1 MAAVTQ
7 SIPNYLGGVSKQIDQ
22 KKLPGQVRE
31 CLNALPDPT
40 FGLMKR
46 PGFKWV
52 NTLTPTV
59 TPTSAKWFYINRD
72 DVEDYIGCITKG
84 TPGGIDIWNAQT
96 GVKCSLTYGTGA
108 QAYIQAASGFTDDPH
123 NYYDVLTVQDTSIIT
138 NKTKTVAAL
147 AAPTYVAD
155 TKATVRLLQ
164 VKYSTKYTIS
174 IKIGS
179 TTHAAA
185 EYITINQENLST
197 SGNNELVNNADKILT
212 ELKTDLEAFNFPNGT
227 LTVKRTPATL
237 ELSYAAS
244 SGSTGM
250 TVTATDNS
258 GNAAIKAVGE
268 QVNTVADLPN
278 ESIHNRI
285 IKVVNSSGGQSAD
298 TYWTKFNAENDD
310 IGPGSWEESVD
321 PSVSLGLDS
330 STMPHELKNT
340 SLNTFVFQKATW
352 DPRAVGDLDTNSDPS
367 FVGYTLQQAFFHNNR
382 LGFLTEDNVSMSK
395 SASFYNFYHSTAL
408 AQAEDDP
415 IDVNCS
421 SIRPA
426 VLHAILPTAQGLILF
441 SQNQQFIM
449 FSDAKILTPTTTII
463 RGISNYEMDVNIDPV
478 DVGTTINFVSKTPSY
493 TRIFAMQTRGSEESP
508 LIHDI
513 GKVVSEWIPKEVN
526 SLLASPQNQ
535 LIALYGPTS
544 KDVYIHKMHTAG
556 QNVIMQAWFKWQ
568 LPGKVHSL
576 AIDSDIMTAV
586 VDHEGIY
593 SLISCSLTQTP
604 ETEIIVTSSGDQINP
619 HMDMYASPVSQAK
632 VTLVNGDTRIELPYK
647 DISTLTPV
655 LLIGG
660 SGTTNFNGVTE
671 SGFTITPTRPAG
683 QDHTT
688 ANPYFSVPNKDLTST
703 GSGTTYDKILIGYK
717 YNFDVELPKTYF
729 KLTPD
734 GKVYDYTATLT
745 IARMKFAVG
754 LSSVLAFKVKSK
766 GYSGPIK
773 EYDGDGSTATFT
785 TPFPLKTEN
794 EVIVKVNG
802 TKQTLGTAYTYT
814 STDNQATVTFLSG
827 HIPAGP
833 VTANNV
839 TKPAER
845 IEITTGTW
853 YDVQPV
859 SDAGQYLADDVPLA
873 EENLYTVP
881 IHQRTENFNMR
892 IFSDSPFPVA
902 LNSLMWEG
910 NYSPRFYRR
919 T

>member
-84 TPGGIDIWNAQT
+84 TPGGVDIWNAKT
-96 GVKCSLTYGTGA
+96 GVKCNLTYGTGA

-185 EYITINQENLST
+185 EYVTINQENLST

-258 GNAAIKAVGE
+258 GNAAVKAVGE

-278 ESIHNRI
+278 ESIHDRI

-330 STMPHELKNT
+330 STMPHELKNI
-340 SLNTFVFQKATW
+340 SLNTFLFQKATW
-352 DPRAVGDLDTNSDPS
+352 DERAVGDLDTNSDPS

-415 IDVNCS
+415 VDVNCS

-568 LPGKVHSL
+568 LPGKVQSL

-773 EYDGDGSTATFT
+773 KYDGDGSTATFT

-859 SDAGQYLADDVPLA
+859 SDAGQYLADDVPLS